1 METNKIK
8 RHVIFLSRC
17 ITSTIRVRVLLD
29 ESIILNTV
37 SVTENEI
44 KVNINE
50 ARKYCTEILIKVGA
64 PEPVEGL
71 SSVITNLEVLK
82 NKKGKPIN
90 LKLTGKNFMMY
101 YRFSYS
107 NVN

>member
-1 METNKIK
+1 M
-8 RHVIFLSRC
+8 
-17 ITSTIRVRVLLD
+17 
-29 ESIILNTV
+29 
-37 SVTENEI
+37 
-44 KVNINE
+44 NINE